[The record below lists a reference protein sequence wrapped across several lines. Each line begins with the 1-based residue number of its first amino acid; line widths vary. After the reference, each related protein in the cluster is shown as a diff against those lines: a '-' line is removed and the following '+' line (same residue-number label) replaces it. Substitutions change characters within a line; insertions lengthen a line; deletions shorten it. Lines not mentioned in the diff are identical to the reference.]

1 MANVLF
7 PGTIAGVVLLP
18 IMIYH
23 ALQLIVAS
31 IIAQAMAHRQLE
43 NLEVIQE

>member
-1 MANVLF
+1 F
-7 PGTIAGVVLLP
+7 PGSAAGVVLLP

-31 IIAQAMAHRQLE
+31 ILAKAMANWKPVAQPAPNDSAIR
-43 NLEVIQE
+43 